1 VLILFHTGF
10 LTEQIHFPNCRLYF
24 LHTSIALHI
33 LTNLKY
39 ITIVVQE
46 LLTLPVQQMPRPGLK
61 WDRVAQSLVFCI
73 ILCQPVFLILSFIA
87 YIVLSVLR
95 LKVSDYSIWNLPSF
109 NTHYT
114 CFNTIR
120 KYQNTQQCLYLQLPM
135 YLQVHSRGP
144 GFRRRMMFW
153 MAR

>member
-61 WDRVAQSLVFCI
+61 WVRVAQSLVFCI

-95 LKVSDYSIWNLPSF
+95 LKVSDYSFLNLPSF

-114 CFNTIR
+114 CLKPDIKCSYRAIQNIIR
-120 KYQNTQQCLYLQLPM
+120 LLNP
-135 YLQVHSRGP
+135 GP
-144 GFRRRMMFW
+144 RLCTCRYIGSWRYKHC
-153 MAR
+153 